1 MFTSSANEDSMGHMM
16 VNHSS
21 GGGGGEDHQ
30 NQGEDDDDLFGSFIE
45 GGGGDSNSGEVNRD
59 NHQHGN
65 GGEVVSKGK
74 GKRKGRDSDQ
84 LMLNRGHDNKRSRG
98 GMLLNDEDEGN
109 GRVGGGGG
117 GFGMSQELSHHD
129 REGSDDLSGLT
140 SLNATFGLV
149 GGHSGSDD
157 LNSHHHHDLRPSG
170 SSMGGGMAD
179 YNIPLDDIGTYGS
192 SIDALELQRFLNST
206 AASPVNNSVPSLPT
220 VDDDPDVLPADAIP
234 PPPPPPGPRKH
245 SIPPAQLGMSSSSS
259 DHDAEAVPPPPP
271 LPDLSNLPDLPNLA
285 NLPDLP
291 DLQVSNAPASLD
303 QPLRA
308 TYGNYHS
315 SIDPSL
321 RSGDDS
327 DDEDGGRAASHDQV
341 EMIRQIFNINP
352 AEEFDIMAMGHDT
365 HENSPAPPQHS
376 NYDLPASIA
385 IDPSLPGSISVDGS
399 PIVPHL
405 SIPSLN
411 LAPPA
416 PAPKQKK
423 KKAKSKKEK
432 EKEKQRKQDEL
443 LAHHE
448 LYVDPP
454 PPPASLG
461 GSASPNG
468 GHGEF
473 SPSGSL
479 EPIASGSNGGFKP
492 PKQVKG
498 KTSKSSAK
506 SKNPIIR
513 VLNDRPPTPRN
524 PNGSAPGAS
533 DFAPPEGG
541 LTAREAASLFQGD
554 EDNAHPCPHV
564 NCDKAF
570 TRKSDFLR
578 HYRIHTG
585 ERPFVC
591 SHVGCG
597 KSFIQVSLY
606 SFLYFLS
613 FSLLL

>member
-1 MFTSSANEDSMGHMM
+1 MGHMM
-16 VNHSS
+16 VNSHS
-21 GGGGGEDHQ
+21 GGGDENGAGQH
-30 NQGEDDDDLFGSFIE
+30 EDDDDLFGSFIDG
-45 GGGGDSNSGEVNRD
+45 GGGGDS
-59 NHQHGN
+59 GN
-65 GGEVVSKGK
+65 GEGRMNGHDEGDRMSSKSK
-74 GKRKGRDSDQ
+74 GKRKGRDSDA
-84 LMLNRGHDNKRSRG
+84 LMLNGHDEKRSRIG
-98 GMLLNDEDEGN
+98 INDDLDGPGN
-109 GRVGGGGG
+109 GGGGGGG
-117 GFGMSQELSHHD
+117 GFGMSQELSH
-129 REGSDDLSGLT
+129 REGSDDLSGLS
-140 SLNATFGLV
+140 SLNATFGL
-149 GGHSGSDD
+149 GGGGD
-157 LNSHHHHDLRPSG
+157 HHHHDLRPSG
-170 SSMGGGMAD
+170 ASSSMGVAD
-179 YNIPLDDIGTYGS
+179 YNIPLDDIGAYGS

-206 AASPVNNSVPSLPT
+206 ATSPVNNSVPSLPA

-234 PPPPPPGPRKH
+234 PPPPPPPAGPRKH
-245 SIPPAQLGMSSSSS
+245 SIPPVQLGRMSTSTALS
-259 DHDAEAVPPPPP
+259 DDEDDNVDDAVPPPPP

-308 TYGNYHS
+308 TYGNYNT

-321 RSGDDS
+321 RSVGDDS

-365 HENSPAPPQHS
+365 HENSPAPPQHHHS

-385 IDPSLPGSISVDGS
+385 IDPALPGSISVDDGS
-399 PIVPHL
+399 PIIPHL

-411 LAPPA
+411 LAPPVPA
-416 PAPKQKK
+416 PAPKPKK
-423 KKAKSKKEK
+423 GKKAKSKKEK
-432 EKEKQRKQDEL
+432 EKEKQRKADEL
-443 LAHHE
+443 LARQE
-448 LYVDPP
+448 LFVDPA

-468 GHGEF
+468 F
-473 SPSGSL
+473 SPSGSV
-479 EPIASGSNGGFKP
+479 EPIASGSNGGGGFKP
-492 PKQVKG
+492 PKPVKGGG
-498 KTSKSSAK
+498 KTSKSTSSASAK

-597 KSFIQVSLY
+597 KSFIQVS
-606 SFLYFLS
+606 FLSLS
-613 FSLLL
+613 FSLSLTLFPSSR